1 MLLTVTWRGH
11 DLEVDVTFAPTRPA
25 INNCRPD
32 LRCPSEGGEVEE
44 IKSIHVIDDGMSV
57 RLLMYEEKAL
67 GDNPA
72 FLKVLEEAA
81 ALAADAASK
90 LPS

>member
-32 LRCPSEGGEVEE
+32 LRCPVEGGEVEE
-44 IKSIHVIDDGMSV
+44 IKSIRVMDDGVSF
-57 RLLMYEEKAL
+57 RLMAYQEKAL
-67 GDNPA
+67 GDNPK

-81 ALAADAASK
+81 VEASQ
-90 LPS
+90 